1 MRTNDK
7 QDIYEKLSLLVNT
20 FVDTHELSNEAFL
33 KRALDSAFE
42 LIPDAEKGSIYI
54 NQNGIYRPV
63 CAKGYD
69 LTILDRLSFTD
80 TDLFIGFEYHDIDHI
95 KAYQNYI
102 LKRDDSKFS
111 EEILDTFKALGTY
124 ENFTSLYAPLVYDRQ
139 IIGLISLEKFV
150 NTPYS
155 KLCQDVLKFYAQS
168 ISNHYALK
176 LRYDHEKRLYDQT
189 IMSLVTAIEVKDPYT
204 EGHARRV
211 MLYSEWIGAALQ
223 LPSRELEKL
232 KIAALLHDVGK
243 IGISNDLLNKP
254 GKLTAEEFDQIKKH
268 PENAKKI
275 LTNLSDFNDIVMMTY
290 MHHEHFDGS
299 GYPQGLK
306 GDEITYGAHII
317 QVADAYD
324 AMTSDRSYRKAMTH
338 EAAIQVLL
346 EASGNQFHPDVVAA
360 AVAILNLIK
369 QTH

>member
-1 MRTNDK
+1 MKTNDK
-7 QDIYEKLSLLVNT
+7 KEIYEKLSLLVNT

-33 KRALDSAFE
+33 KRALESAFE

-54 NQNGIYRPV
+54 IQEGTYRPV

-69 LTILDRLSFTD
+69 LTILNRLSFTD
-80 TDLFIGFEYHDIDHI
+80 MDLFIGFECHDIDHI

-102 LKRDDSKFS
+102 SKRDDSKFS
-111 EEILDTFKALGTY
+111 EEILRTFKALGTY
-124 ENFTSLYAPLVYDRQ
+124 EDFTSLYAPLVYDRQ

-176 LRYDHEKRLYDQT
+176 LRYDYEKRLYDQT

-243 IGISNDLLNKP
+243 IGISNDILNKP
-254 GKLTAEEFDQIKKH
+254 GKLTVEEFDQIKQH
-268 PENAKKI
+268 PENSKKI
-275 LTNLSDFNDIVMMTY
+275 LNNLSDFNDIVMMTY

-306 GDEITYGAHII
+306 GDEISYGAHII

-324 AMTSDRSYRKAMTH
+324 AMTSERSYRKAMTH
-338 EAAIQVLL
+338 EAAIQILL
-346 EASGNQFHPDVVAA
+346 EASGKQFHPDVVTA

-369 QTH
+369 QTQ